1 MIRIS
6 GKDIAADGQNLLS
19 YLTDQAYRT
28 DRIAIELNGTIVP
41 RKAYDTVTLKD
52 GDSMEIVH
60 FVGGG

>member
-1 MIRIS
+1 MVRINGNDVAS
-6 GKDIAADGQNLLS
+6 AGQNL
-19 YLTDQAYRT
+19 QAFLEKEGYRC

>member
-1 MIRIS
+1 MIRIN

-41 RKAYDTVTLKD
+41 RKAYDTVTLKTAIH
-52 GDSMEIVH
+52 GNRPLCRR
-60 FVGGG
+60 G